1 MEYCTHNLASVY
13 TAHRRDRKR
22 IEEHDIKDYLK
33 QALQGLKSMH
43 ENKMVHLDI
52 KPDNLLFKDGVLKVS
67 DLGLTRVAKL
77 KSDGDLEE
85 GDSRYLAKELLN
97 YYPGLDI
104 TKSDIFSLGMAIY

>member
-13 TAHRRDRKR
+13 KEHRVNRKG
-22 IEEHDIKDYLK
+22 IEESEMKDFLK

-52 KPDNLLFKDGVLKVS
+52 KPDNLLFKDGVLKIS

-77 KSDGDLEE
+77 KSEGDLEE
-85 GDSRYLAKELLN
+85 GDSRYLARELLN
-97 YYPGLDI
+97 YYP
-104 TKSDIFSLGMAIY
+104 